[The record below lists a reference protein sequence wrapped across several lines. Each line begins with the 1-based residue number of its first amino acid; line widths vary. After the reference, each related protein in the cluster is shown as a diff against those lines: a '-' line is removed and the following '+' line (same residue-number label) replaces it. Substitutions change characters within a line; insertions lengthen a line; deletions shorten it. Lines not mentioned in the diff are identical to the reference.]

1 MLVELVSASPSDRLR
16 TAPHPVGAPPHGS
29 GHAHDAH
36 AEGGRRRSELERFRQ
51 AADLLHDE
59 LLLVDAQGCIAYAN
73 PAALAGVGES
83 GSGLAGVR
91 LRAWL
96 GDGRDLIEVLA
107 REGAPAG
114 PVELAMRH
122 RDGRLL
128 LKEVS
133 CSPMPADGHRLWCVI
148 GRDLGARRAAE
159 EERRRFDELM
169 RRSDRL
175 DRLGVLAGGIAHDV
189 NNLLTGMLGGIT
201 LAHRRQEAGDAEA
214 AARLLAQ
221 AERAGVRAAALVRQL
236 LGAARGSEPAR
247 RTTGGLAELV
257 GDAAELAARGSAV
270 RCRLDAQPGLWPAEV
285 DAGEIAQ
292 VVQNLVINAVQASRA
307 GSEVR
312 LTLRNRELADAE
324 AAGTAPGRYLE
335 LLVADQGCGIAAAD
349 LERIFDPWYT
359 TKPAGSG
366 IGLATCR
373 ALVERHQGR
382 IAVESEPGVGTVFT
396 VLLPAAASQPAPAEA
411 APAAAPPGGGRALVM
426 DDDATVRAIAVDLLV
441 ALGWSVDAVA
451 DGAAAVAAVRTAV
464 AAGRSYD
471 LALLDL
477 TVPGGLGG
485 LAAMPLVRAADGAV
499 AGVLSSGHAP
509 ELVEEQARAAG
520 FAALLPKPYTAAE
533 FAGAVA
539 AALAARA

>member
-1 MLVELVSASPSDRLR
+1 MSASPSDRLR
-16 TAPHPVGAPPHGS
+16 TAPHPAGAPPHGS
-29 GHAHDAH
+29 GHAHDPH
-36 AEGGRRRSELERFRQ
+36 PEGGRRRRSELERFRQ
-51 AADLLHDE
+51 AAELLHDE
-59 LLLVDAQGCIAYAN
+59 LLLVDGNGCIAYAN

-83 GSGLAGVR
+83 GAGLAGVR

-96 GDGRDLIEVLA
+96 GDGRDLVEVLA
-107 REGAPAG
+107 RDGAPAG

-133 CSPMPADGHRLWCVI
+133 FSPLPADGRRLWCMI

-159 EERRRFDELM
+159 EERRRLDELM

-175 DRLGVLAGGIAHDV
+175 DRLGVLTGGIAHDV

-201 LAHRRQEAGDAEA
+201 LARRRQEAGEA
-214 AARLLAQ
+214 AAAASLLGQ
-221 AERAGVRAAALVRQL
+221 AERAALRAAALLRQL
-236 LGAARGSEPAR
+236 LGASRGGEPAR

-270 RCRLDAQPGLWPAEV
+270 RCRIDAQPGLWPAEV
-285 DAGEIAQ
+285 DGGEIAQ
-292 VVQNLVINAVQASRA
+292 VVQNLVINAVQASRP

-312 LTLRNRELADAE
+312 LALRNRELAGGGADPAP
-324 AAGTAPGRYLE
+324 PGRYCE
-335 LLVADQGCGIAAAD
+335 LLVADHGCGIAAED
-349 LERIFDPWYT
+349 LARIFDPWFT

-373 ALVERHQGR
+373 AIVERHYGR

-396 VLLPAAASQPAPAEA
+396 VLLPAAACQPAPAEA

-451 DGAAAVAAVRTAV
+451 DGAAAVAAVRTAA

-485 LAAMPLVRAADGAV
+485 LATMPLVRAADGAV
-499 AGVLSSGHAP
+499 MGVLSSGHAP
-509 ELVEEQARAAG
+509 ELVEEQARSAG

-533 FAGAVA
+533 FAAAVA
-539 AALAARA
+539 AALAARP

>member
-1 MLVELVSASPSDRLR
+1 MPIHPSDRLR
-16 TAPHPVGAPPHGS
+16 SAPHPEGAPPHGP

-36 AEGGRRRSELERFRQ
+36 PEGARRRRSDLDRFRL
-51 AADLLHDE
+51 AADQLHDE
-59 LLLVDAQGCIAYAN
+59 LLLVDGEGRIAYAN

-83 GSGLAGVR
+83 GAGLAGVR

-96 GDGRDLIEVLA
+96 GDGRDLVEVLA
-107 REGAPAG
+107 RDGAPAG
-114 PVELAMRH
+114 PVELALRH

-133 CSPMPADGHRLWCVI
+133 CSPLPADGVRLWCLV

-159 EERRRFDELM
+159 EERRRLDELM

-175 DRLGVLAGGIAHDV
+175 DRLGVLTGGIAHDV

-201 LAHRRQEAGDAEA
+201 LALRRHQAGDAEA
-214 AARLLAQ
+214 AARLLVQ

-236 LGAARGSEPAR
+236 LGAARGGEPAR
-247 RTTGGLAELV
+247 RTTGSLAELV

-270 RCRLDAQPGLWPAEV
+270 RCLFDAQPGLWPAEV
-285 DAGEIAQ
+285 DAGEIVQ

-307 GSEVR
+307 GGEVR
-312 LTLRNRELADAE
+312 LTLRNRELADA
-324 AAGTAPGRYLE
+324 GAPGRHLE
-335 LLVADQGCGIAAAD
+335 LLVADHGCGIPPED
-349 LERIFDPWYT
+349 LARIFDPWFT

-373 ALVERHQGR
+373 AIVERHHGR
-382 IAVESEPGVGTVFT
+382 ITVESEPGVGTVFT

-451 DGAAAVAAVRTAV
+451 DGAAAVAAVRTAA

-485 LAAMPLVRAADGAV
+485 LATMPLVRAADGAV
-499 AGVLSSGHAP
+499 MGVLSSGHAP
-509 ELVEEQARAAG
+509 ELVEEQARSAG

-533 FAGAVA
+533 FAAAVA
-539 AALAARA
+539 AALAARP